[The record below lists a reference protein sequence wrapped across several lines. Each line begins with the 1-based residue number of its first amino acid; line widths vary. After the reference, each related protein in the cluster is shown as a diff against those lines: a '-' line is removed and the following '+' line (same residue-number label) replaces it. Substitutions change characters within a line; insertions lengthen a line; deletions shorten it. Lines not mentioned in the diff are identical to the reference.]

1 MFATRVGKQAGPR
14 PPPGAWTH
22 VGQGEGRIGRRP
34 QQLARSGNR
43 GLLGR
48 PVFFTLYH
56 PEVRTAFKL
65 LAARRMCLPRLRKT
79 SESLDIDASFSKVEH
94 SGKEKTHFSENLTI
108 CLITVQPD
116 FQN

>member
-1 MFATRVGKQAGPR
+1 MS
-14 PPPGAWTH
+14 
-22 VGQGEGRIGRRP
+22 GRIGRRP
-34 QQLARSGNR
+34 QQLARNGNR

-48 PVFFTLYH
+48 LGSSRFTI
-56 PEVRTAFKL
+56 PKVRTAFKL
-65 LAARRMCLPRLRKT
+65 LVARRMRLPHHRKT

-108 CLITVQPD
+108 CLITVLPD